1 MRFNTLQDWLSWQ
14 ETLHPSEIEL
24 GLERIQ
30 QVWERLHNGAFSP
43 SVITVAGTNGKGSC
57 CAMLESIYRHAG
69 YRVGCYT
76 SPHLL
81 KYNERIKVLG
91 LDIDDVSLCE
101 AFSAVDQARE
111 HVSLTYFEFGT
122 LAALYLFDRMQLD
135 IVILEVG
142 LGGRLD
148 AVNILDADV
157 ALLTSVGIDHQ
168 DWLGDDRESIGREK
182 AGIFRTGRTAICAE
196 QYPPES
202 VLSVARDIQAD
213 LLISGRDFSVARDT
227 GSWSWHGPD
236 DATRYSLPMPAL
248 RGSKQIDN
256 AAAVLMVVERLSNMF
271 PVSQAHL
278 RQGLLDVHLGAR
290 FEVIPGR
297 IPVILD
303 VAHNPQAAEVLA
315 SHLREYACQGQI
327 HAVMAMKQGKD
338 AAAVLSVLQVLVAE
352 WYLGTVDNP
361 QVIPADKI
369 ASLLHKQ
376 GITTVH
382 VEDTIIHAY
391 DKALAAAQEGDC
403 VLVFGSFYTVSDI
416 LAYLS

>member
-1 MRFNTLQDWLSWQ
+1 MRFETLQDWLSWQ

-24 GLERIQ
+24 GLERIR
-30 QVWERLHNGAFSP
+30 QVWERLHSGPFKPA
-43 SVITVAGTNGKGSC
+43 VITVAGTNGKGSS

-81 KYNERIKVLG
+81 KYNERIKILG
-91 LDIDDVSLCE
+91 VDTDDASLCE
-101 AFSAVDQARE
+101 AFAAVDQARE
-111 HVSLTYFEFGT
+111 SISLTYFEFGT
-122 LAALYLFDRMQLD
+122 LAALYLFDRRQLD
-135 IVILEVG
+135 IIILEVG

-157 ALLTSVGIDHQ
+157 ALLTSVGLDHQ
-168 DWLGDDRESIGREK
+168 DWLGDDRGSIGREK
-182 AGIFRTGRTAICAE
+182 AGIFRKGRTAICAE
-196 QYPPES
+196 HYPPES
-202 VLSVARDIQAD
+202 VLTVARDLQAD
-213 LLISGRDFSVARDT
+213 LLIAGRDFSVTRDK
-227 GSWSWHGPD
+227 GSWSWRGPD
-236 DATRYSLPMPAL
+236 KATRYSLPMPAL
-248 RGSKQIDN
+248 RGNKQIDN
-256 AAAVLMVVERLSNMF
+256 ASAVMMVIERLSNRF

-278 RQGLLDVHLGAR
+278 RQGLLEVRLGAR
-290 FEVIPGR
+290 FEVLPGR

-327 HAVMAMKQGKD
+327 HAVLAMKQGKD
-338 AAAVLSVLQVLVAE
+338 AAAVLSLLQPLVAE

-361 QVIPADKI
+361 QVISADTL
-369 ASLLHKQ
+369 ASLLYKQ
-376 GITTVH
+376 GVTTVH
-382 VEDTIIHAY
+382 VEDTIIDAY
-391 DKALAAAQEGDC
+391 EKALAAAQQGDC